1 MNVRRALTMA
11 LLLSL
16 AVLAGACRSRPGGGV
31 QPPLRPRPVVG
42 LAGQSYAYAV
52 ADYASLP
59 QGPGAD
65 GRPGDLLLENAFVR
79 FLVAAAGHHGPAGSG
94 GNLIDA
100 AVQDGEDQ
108 MRLLLPLLGGR
119 SAAAPVYEEV
129 SVSVPGGVEEEAAV
143 VSTGHLPG
151 APSVEVET
159 TYTLRP
165 GSRMLEISTT
175 VRNGTDSMLPFFG
188 FRDLLYHVRTVRF
201 APGVGL
207 FPAGK
212 SPRSRWMAFFG
223 DGCVWG
229 VLAAPLGTLRCVHS
243 PGVSEIGHRTVDI
256 PPGQSHT
263 CRRYLM
269 CDVGGPERTWLAAF
283 PPRQDE
289 LSRLSFVIRE
299 RGTDDPIPGVQ
310 IDLTPS
316 DERSPFLMVT
326 DGAGMAAAEVPAG
339 SYSVI
344 LRAVG
349 REPVGSVVLRA
360 DGTESVEPFPVS
372 CVAGL
377 RHTCP
382 VTLSRRAEARV
393 IVRARVGPYTAPTPA
408 RICSGPARGFGE
420 SGPVGVPFP
429 MPLVG
434 ELAFADGSG
443 RATLWLAPSPLLTLA
458 AVVASKGPLF
468 SYAVAPVQAE
478 VGTAPS
484 VELLLERL
492 VEPGDYVAVD
502 FRQHTG
508 ASLDCALLPAERALT
523 SAAEGLD
530 AAVVSDPVFRAAV
543 VGVPR
548 DADCRLVPGFRFRRH
563 GVGSFSVFP
572 LAAAEDAEPDLS
584 GVLAPGLTADGV
596 LPRLREL
603 FPAALIQV
611 DDPLDE
617 GTGYFELCGFAPT
630 LHRHS
635 PAGFSE
641 DFDAIELL
649 TGRDVAGARKLLPYW
664 FWLLNKGRRIMVT
677 GGSGSRAIQGDVAGL
692 ARTFVHC
699 PAETRPPSARD
710 IVAAIRRLKEVPDAF
725 VSNGPFIEAALDG
738 QPIGSVQTARAE
750 VAELRLKI
758 SAAPWI
764 DVRRVSVYRNGT
776 AVHQFDLA
784 ETEGTV
790 RWDDALEVDTSAD
803 CWFVV
808 RVEGDRP
815 MRPVYPGPHSPTP
828 FAVTNPFWVDAD
840 GDGEVTV
847 PE

>member
-11 LLLSL
+11 LLLGL

-42 LAGQSYAYAV
+42 LAGQSYAYV
-52 ADYASLP
+52 GADYAFLP

-79 FLVAAAGHHGPAGSG
+79 FVVAAAGHHGPAGSG
-94 GNLIDA
+94 GHLIDA
-100 AVQDGEDQ
+100 AVQGGEDQ

-119 SAAAPVYEEV
+119 KAAAPVYEEV
-129 SVSVPGGVEEEAAV
+129 SVSAPGGVQEEAAV

-151 APSVEVET
+151 DPSVEVET

-165 GSRMLEISTT
+165 GSRMLEMSTT
-175 VRNGTDSMLPFFG
+175 VRNRTDSMRPFFG
-188 FRDLLYHVRTVRF
+188 FRDLLYHGRTMRF
-201 APGVGL
+201 APRAGL

-212 SPRSRWMAFFG
+212 SPRSRWLAFFG

-256 PPGQSHT
+256 PPGQSRT

-269 CDVGGPERTWLAAF
+269 CDVGGPERVWLAAF

-289 LSRLSFVIRE
+289 LSHLSFVMRE

-326 DGAGMAAAEVPAG
+326 DEAGAAATQVPAG
-339 SYSVI
+339 AYEI
-344 LRAVG
+344 TLGAAG
-349 REPVGSVVLRA
+349 R
-360 DGTESVEPFPVS
+360 DPVS
-372 CVAGL
+372 FTVKCGAGL
-377 RHTCP
+377 RHRCP
-382 VTLSRRAEARV
+382 ITLSRRAEARV
-393 IVRARVGPYTAPTPA
+393 TVRARVGPYTAPTPA
-408 RICSGPARGFGE
+408 RIFSGPARGFGE
-420 SGPVGVPFP
+420 SEPVGVPFP
-429 MPLVG
+429 TPLAG
-434 ELAFADGSG
+434 ELAFADQSG
-443 RATLWLAPSPLLTLA
+443 RATLWLAPSPFPTLA
-458 AVVASKGPLF
+458 AVVASRGPLF

-478 VGTAPS
+478 VGASPS

-492 VEPGDYVAVD
+492 VEPGEYVAVD

-508 ASLDCALLPAERALT
+508 LSLDCALLSAERALT

-572 LAAAEDAEPDLS
+572 LDAAEGAEPDLS
-584 GVLAPGLTADGV
+584 GVLAPGLSADEV
-596 LPRLREL
+596 LAKLREL
-603 FPAALIQV
+603 FPTALIQV

-617 GTGYFELCGFAPT
+617 GAGYFELCGFAPT

-649 TGRDVAGARKLLPYW
+649 TGRDVAGARQLLPYW

-710 IVAAIRRLKEVPDAF
+710 VVAAIRSLKEVPDAF
-725 VSNGPFIEAALDG
+725 VSNGPFIEARLDG
-738 QPIGSVQTARAE
+738 HPIGSVQTARAE

-758 SAAPWI
+758 AAAPWV

-776 AVHQFDLA
+776 AAHQFDLA

-815 MRPVYPGPHSPTP
+815 MRPVYGGPHSPTP

-840 GDGEVTV
+840 GDGQVTV